1 MISILPLRFLELP
14 PPPPQG
20 RPGGGIEGGGVK
32 PYYNTKLY
40 IIFGVL
46 ESGDFKNNLNL
57 HLIVPSDPLNHAP
70 GGE

>member
-14 PPPPQG
+14 PPPPRAPWG
-20 RPGGGIEGGGVK
+20 WNRGGGVK

-46 ESGDFKNNLNL
+46 ESGDFKNDLNL